1 MALIVLVALAAITC
15 SNSSSGPPA
24 SGARLASPSQA
35 AGPTADSKAA
45 DLRARLDGL
54 LGEQVVTI
62 VKSSL
67 AASANRAD
75 EYKGY
80 ATLLTTNGSDLSG
93 VLASAFG
100 ASAAATFD
108 QVWAAQSNYF
118 VDYTVGIVSHNA
130 AMSNGAAS
138 GLVNGYVPKFAQY
151 LNSMTSIPLEPITQL
166 LTEQVLETK
175 AIIDDEAALSNPKM
189 FADLHLAYA
198 QASRVGDAV
207 ASAIARKFPDKFPGD
222 PASKAV
228 DFRVAL
234 DNLLQ
239 EHSYL
244 ATMATS
250 AIAAGRSSEQAAAL
264 NSLAANADAAARQ
277 GAHDSLTNAFVTQ
290 FSSLVHDSTDLPEA
304 EISSAVQSQVTDTIK
319 VIDDQRS
326 KAASVVAADDHT
338 AAAATYPI
346 ADVIATAAEAKL
358 PAKFCRR
365 PRVFDAAREVLTPP
379 DSAIRALMVTCWTR
393 IQPIG
398 LTWSCLTTDVVLIC
412 RGGDPGSVPAKP
424 RVPPALRTGPFTSA
438 EARAVGVTRGQ
449 LRGARYRRLG
459 SGLYRW
465 VGLKESPQ
473 VMLTAVA
480 RRLPAGAAFSG
491 PTAAWLHG
499 LDVAPCDPIEV
510 TIPEP
515 MGSGRRA
522 GACVR
527 RAALASGE
535 IVLRRGLPT
544 TSALRTVVDLGGRD
558 PLTEGVV
565 AADLFLHAGLVTIA
579 ELRTHVAEH
588 PGVKGIARVRRVVEL
603 AQPKAESAM
612 ETRLRMLLVL
622 AGLPPPEAQVSIHD
636 DQGRFLGR
644 PDLLYRLHGLA
655 IF

>member
-1 MALIVLVALAAITC
+1 MALIVLVALAAIAC

-24 SGARLASPSQA
+24 SGARVASPSQA

-54 LGEQVVTI
+54 LGEQVMVI
-62 VKSSL
+62 AKSSL

-80 ATLLTTNGSDLSG
+80 ATLLTTNGSDLGG
-93 VLASAFG
+93 VMASAFG

-108 QVWAAQSNYF
+108 GVWAEQSNYF

-250 AIAAGRSSEQAAAL
+250 ATAAGRSSEQAAAL
-264 NSLAANADAAARQ
+264 NSLAANADTLGTLFSQVFGAPTGTRFDQVWGAHDAELVVYAGNADAAARQ

-326 KAASVVAADDHT
+326 KAATVVAADDHT

-346 ADVIATAAEAKL
+346 ADVIATAAVAKL
-358 PAKFCRR
+358 PAKF
-365 PRVFDAAREVLTPP
+365 
-379 DSAIRALMVTCWTR
+379 
-393 IQPIG
+393 
-398 LTWSCLTTDVVLIC
+398 
-412 RGGDPGSVPAKP
+412 
-424 RVPPALRTGPFTSA
+424 
-438 EARAVGVTRGQ
+438 
-449 LRGARYRRLG
+449 
-459 SGLYRW
+459 
-465 VGLKESPQ
+465 
-473 VMLTAVA
+473 
-480 RRLPAGAAFSG
+480 
-491 PTAAWLHG
+491 
-499 LDVAPCDPIEV
+499 
-510 TIPEP
+510 
-515 MGSGRRA
+515 
-522 GACVR
+522 
-527 RAALASGE
+527 
-535 IVLRRGLPT
+535 
-544 TSALRTVVDLGGRD
+544 
-558 PLTEGVV
+558 
-565 AADLFLHAGLVTIA
+565 
-579 ELRTHVAEH
+579 
-588 PGVKGIARVRRVVEL
+588 
-603 AQPKAESAM
+603 
-612 ETRLRMLLVL
+612 
-622 AGLPPPEAQVSIHD
+622 
-636 DQGRFLGR
+636 
-644 PDLLYRLHGLA
+644 
-655 IF
+655 